1 LDFALGK
8 VAADADAD
16 ADADAAE
23 RMWQFDGVW

>member
-8 VAADADAD
+8 VAADAD